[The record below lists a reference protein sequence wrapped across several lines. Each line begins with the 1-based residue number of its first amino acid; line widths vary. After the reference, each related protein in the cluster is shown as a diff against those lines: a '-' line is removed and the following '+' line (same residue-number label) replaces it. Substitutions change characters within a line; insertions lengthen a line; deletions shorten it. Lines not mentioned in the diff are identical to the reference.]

1 MESKKRPRAAANAL
15 SSAGLS
21 GSSHGMCSE
30 IPGVTRTIW
39 LMTSQSSSFS
49 KTLRGSPGP
58 AKRAKRV
65 PPVPTPHEGT
75 ATRKAIARSVSR
87 STSTP
92 PRRSCLPRCA

>member
-1 MESKKRPRAAANAL
+1 MW
-15 SSAGLS
+15 
-21 GSSHGMCSE
+21 SE

-39 LMTSQSSSFS
+39 WMTSQSSSFS

-75 ATRKAIARSVSR
+75 ATRNAIARSVSR
-87 STSTP
+87 SISTP
-92 PRRSCLPRCA
+92 RRRSCFPRCS